1 VYLRKLERKFL
12 LQKNNMNRL
21 KQKYQQEVVP
31 ALQKEFGL
39 KNIFAMPQI
48 DKIVVNMGITDQQ
61 SRDAII
67 ANVVEQFKVI
77 TGMKPNITRARKAI
91 ATFKTRVG
99 DPLGVMVT
107 LRGEYMWEFLDK
119 LISIALPRVKD
130 FQGVSRT
137 AFDAKGNYNLGIE
150 EQIVFPEI
158 NYDKIQGVRGLQVTI
173 VNKGSQDRAH
183 AFKMLELLGM
193 PFEKEKNA

>member
-1 VYLRKLERKFL
+1 
-12 LQKNNMNRL
+12 MNRL
-21 KQKYQQEVVP
+21 KQKYQEKIVP
-31 ALQKEFGL
+31 ALEKEF
-39 KNIFAMPQI
+39 NVTNVFAVPKVK
-48 DKIVVNMGITDQQ
+48 KIVINMGITDAQN
-61 SRDAII
+61 REAAIKS
-67 ANVVEQFKVI
+67 VEEQFKVI

-119 LISIALPRVKD
+119 LISLALPRVKD
-130 FQGVSRT
+130 FQGISRT
-137 AFDAKGNYNLGIE
+137 AFDQNGNYNLGIE

-158 NYDKIQGVRGLQVTI
+158 NYDNIQSIRGLQITI
-173 VNKGSQDRAH
+173 VTDTKDKEK

-193 PFEKEKNA
+193 PFAKAK

>member
-1 VYLRKLERKFL
+1 
-12 LQKNNMNRL
+12 MNRL
-21 KQKYQQEVVP
+21 KQKYQQEIVP
-31 ALQKEFGL
+31 VLEKEFGH
-39 KNIFAMPQI
+39 KNVFSVPKVQ
-48 DKIVVNMGITDQQ
+48 KVVVNMGITDQQ

-77 TGMKPNITRARKAI
+77 TGMKPNITRSKKAI
-91 ATFKTRVG
+91 ANFKTRVG

-119 LISIALPRVKD
+119 VISLALPRVKD

-137 AFDAKGNYNLGIE
+137 AFDQNGNYNLGIE

-158 NYDKIQGVRGLQVTI
+158 NYDNIQGVRGLQVT
-173 VNKGSQDRAH
+173 VVTTTTNNTE
-183 AFKMLELLGM
+183 AFRLLELLGM
-193 PFEKEKNA
+193 PFAKVEDKK

>member
-1 VYLRKLERKFL
+1 
-12 LQKNNMNRL
+12 MNRL

-31 ALQKEFGL
+31 ALQKEFGAANVFSVP
-39 KNIFAMPQI
+39 KVK
-48 DKIVVNMGITDQQ
+48 KIVVNMGITDQQ
-61 SRDAII
+61 NRENAIK
-67 ANVVEQFKVI
+67 NVMEQFKVI
-77 TGMKPNITRARKAI
+77 TGMKPNITRSKKAI

-119 LISIALPRVKD
+119 VVSLALPRVKD

-137 AFDAKGNYNLGIE
+137 AFDQNGNYNLGIE

-158 NYDKIQGVRGLQVTI
+158 NYDQIESIRGLQVTI
-173 VNKGSQDRAH
+173 VTDTKDNTQ
-183 AFKMLELLGM
+183 AFRMLELLGM
-193 PFEKEKNA
+193 PFEKEKQK

>member
-1 VYLRKLERKFL
+1 
-12 LQKNNMNRL
+12 MNRL
-21 KQKYQQEVVP
+21 KQKYQQEVAP
-31 ALQKEFGL
+31 ALQKEFGH
-39 KNIFAMPQI
+39 KNTFSVP
-48 DKIVVNMGITDQQ
+48 KLEKVVVNMGITDQQ

-77 TGMKPNITRARKAI
+77 TGMKPNVTRARKAI
-91 ATFKTRVG
+91 SSFKTRVG

-119 LISIALPRVKD
+119 LISLALPRVKD

-137 AFDAKGNYNLGIE
+137 AFDERGNYNLGIE

-158 NYDKIQGVRGLQVTI
+158 VYDQIQGVRGLQVTI
-173 VNKGSQDRAH
+173 VTTTKNNKE
-183 AFKMLELLGM
+183 AFKLLELLGM
-193 PFEKEKNA
+193 PFAKETK